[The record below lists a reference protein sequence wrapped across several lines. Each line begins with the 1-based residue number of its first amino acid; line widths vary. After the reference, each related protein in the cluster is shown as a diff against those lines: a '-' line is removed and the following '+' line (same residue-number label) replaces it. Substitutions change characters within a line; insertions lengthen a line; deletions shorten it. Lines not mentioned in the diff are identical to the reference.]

1 MRVRTY
7 FIWLVILFLLN
18 IITVQV
24 IVFMDWHFSY
34 WIWIGIEVLVLV
46 CLLFLYHRI
55 MKPFQ
60 LLENGMLLLKE
71 QDFSSRLRTVGQK
84 DADSIIQI
92 FNRMMEQLKY
102 ERLHVRE
109 QDQLFDLIFYSSP
122 MGIVI
127 MDLDERI
134 QSMNPSAERL
144 LGISFDK
151 SKGNRICNLHF
162 ELSEC
167 LQKLTQGEVRT
178 VRLNDSNIYRCSRL
192 SFLNK
197 GFRHTFYLIE
207 LLTEE
212 VMHAEKKAYEKVI
225 RMISHEVNNT
235 VAGITSALDTID
247 ATLENFSETTD
258 IRGVIQVCIERC
270 YSMSHFITNFS
281 DVVKIPEPSF
291 LRVDLNDVIRKNVQF
306 MEVICNKRHIDIQM
320 QLDTE
325 ALWADIDV
333 GLMQQALIN
342 IVKNAAESIGNNGT
356 ITIRTNASLSLL
368 EIIDTGKGISKE
380 VESRLFTPFF
390 STKPNGQGV
399 GLMLV
404 REVLQKHHCI
414 FSLRT
419 DNEGLT
425 IFKIQFKAV

>member
-1 MRVRTY
+1 M
-7 FIWLVILFLLN
+7 
-18 IITVQV
+18 
-24 IVFMDWHFSY
+24 
-34 WIWIGIEVLVLV
+34 
-46 CLLFLYHRI
+46 
-55 MKPFQ
+55 
-60 LLENGMLLLKE
+60 
-71 QDFSSRLRTVGQK
+71 
-84 DADSIIQI
+84 
-92 FNRMMEQLKY
+92 
-102 ERLHVRE
+102 
-109 QDQLFDLIFYSSP
+109 
-122 MGIVI
+122 
-127 MDLDERI
+127 
-134 QSMNPSAERL
+134 
-144 LGISFDK
+144 
-151 SKGNRICNLHF
+151 HF

-325 ALWADIDV
+325 AIWADIDV

-425 IFKIQFKAV
+425 IFKIQFKAI